1 MNGVES
7 QKETLSLV
15 HAYLEGAFSDCE
27 GETLSRTVPG
37 ATIGS
42 IGSIYLH
49 ALASEDWAIQQL
61 LQGKPKIAD
70 SGGWFARLGMEQ
82 AKDPDWAKANMDLA
96 VMKEFAQTVYA
107 ATDAYLNSITDADLD
122 KEIPWHGGQTHTAGW
137 VLADVIHAH
146 LSTHAGEIA
155 ALKGVM
161 GKQGLPW

>member
-15 HAYLEGAFSDCE
+15 HEYLEGAFSGCQ
-27 GETLSRTVPG
+27 GETLTRTFPG

-49 ALASEDWAIQQL
+49 AIASEDWAVQELIL
-61 LQGKPKIAD
+61 GKLKLVD
-70 SGGWFARLGMEQ
+70 SGGWLARLGMEPS
-82 AKDPDWAKANMDLA
+82 KDPDWSKANMDPA
-96 VMKEFAQTVYA
+96 VIKELSQTVYA

-122 KEIPWHGGQTHTAGW
+122 KQIDWFGRGTHSAGW

-146 LSTHAGEIA
+146 LGTHAGEIA
-155 ALKGVM
+155 ALKGIM
-161 GKQGLPW
+161 GLQGLPW